1 MVDILKKNTNDGRKA
16 TNDGRKVILKILKMV
31 LYPEKLVRKT
41 SSVSR
46 EIKQPVFATEIK
58 LIFFRLN

>member
-16 TNDGRKVILKILKMV
+16 TVILKILKMV
-31 LYPEKLVRKT
+31 LYSEKLVRKT

-46 EIKQPVFATEIK
+46 EIKQPVLQQK
-58 LIFFRLN
+58 